1 MAEFIEISS
10 NMIFLIVDDVAS
22 YREVMMHILKKL
34 GFKNILQA
42 LDAPFALS
50 VLHSEKVDFVI
61 SERSL
66 KRCTGMEFLKEIRES
81 PELERIPFM
90 MMAGDISK
98 EDIALASEFGV
109 DGYLKKPFVI
119 NDVSQRLSNCMQR
132 YADPENLEYQFDRA
146 RKAYNA
152 GQNEDALTLYQA
164 LLTKLPKSARVFTG
178 MARCFRS
185 LGDLGG
191 AERLLKEAIGHNP
204 LYVHAHHDLG
214 LVYLQK
220 ERTEQ
225 ALQCFS
231 KAIDLSPGNPIR
243 YESVADLL
251 MAKDRFEDAERY
263 LMRAVK
269 LELAY
274 PALYAQIG
282 KALFAQK
289 KNDKAIEY
297 FQKAL
302 KEQPNN
308 TSFLNS
314 LGICMKAMGRLE
326 ESINCYN
333 QALKLRPS
341 DTKILFNKVLCLV
354 GMKEWDRARKTC
366 QQILKYDP
374 TFEKARSKAAEI
386 DKLEAAANEKKA

>member
-1 MAEFIEISS
+1 MGEYIEISS
-10 NMIFLIVDDVAS
+10 NMVFLIVDDVAS

-42 LDAPFALS
+42 LDAPYALN
-50 VLHSEKVDFVI
+50 VLRNEKVDFVI

-132 YADPENLEYQFDRA
+132 YADPENLENLFDKA
-146 RKAYNA
+146 RRAYNA
-152 GQNEDALTLYQA
+152 GQYDTALAQYQA
-164 LLTKLPKSARVFTG
+164 LQIKLPKSARVLTG
-178 MARCFRS
+178 MARSFRAM
-185 LGDLGG
+185 GDLSG
-191 AERLLKEAIGHNP
+191 AERLLKDAIAHNP

-220 ERTEQ
+220 DRTEQ
-225 ALQCFS
+225 ALECFS
-231 KAIDLSPGNPIR
+231 KAIDLSPGNPVR

-251 MAKDRFEDAERY
+251 MNKERYEDAERY

-289 KNDKAIEY
+289 KNDKAVEY

-302 KEQPNN
+302 REQPNN
-308 TSFLNS
+308 TSFINS
-314 LGICMKAMGRLE
+314 LGICMKAVGRLE
-326 ESINCYN
+326 DAINYYN
-333 QALKLRPS
+333 QALKQRPS

-366 QQILKYDP
+366 QQILKFEP
-374 TFEKARSKAAEI
+374 TFEKARAKLQEI
-386 DKLEAAANEKKA
+386 DKLEEAANDKKG